1 MAAGASL
8 RDNAARVSTPTN
20 WSDFMT
26 RRLSLGAALVI
37 GILASAWTLAKD
49 PRKSPAAPAA
59 SGRYTG
65 PIIDVHLHAYPPDEA
80 IPDIANPADGTKPGV
95 KTGEE
100 HRRAVLAEMKRL
112 DVVRGV
118 VSGGSGDR
126 LAAAIRWREADPAR
140 FIAGAGIRG
149 SDDTPL
155 PPLDAVRNAF
165 EKGQLGVIGEV
176 TSEYA
181 GATLGDARYE
191 PFLALAEQLDVP
203 VALHSGV
210 VPPGTSYDPCCPDF
224 RISLGNPLLL
234 EDVLNRHPKL
244 RLSLMHAGWP
254 FTRETIAILFE
265 YPQVYVDVGAGDWL
279 LPREEFHDYL
289 HALLRAGFGRRV
301 MFGSDE
307 MYWPQ
312 GIALAIEG
320 VQSAP
325 FLTGEQKRDIFHDNA
340 VRFLELDAGARGAA
354 DRR

>member
-1 MAAGASL
+1 MI
-8 RDNAARVSTPTN
+8 
-20 WSDFMT
+20 
-26 RRLSLGAALVI
+26 RRISLGSALVL
-37 GILASAWTLAKD
+37 GVLASSLLPA
-49 PRKSPAAPAA
+49 RSPEKPTAA
-59 SGRYTG
+59 SSRYTG
-65 PIIDVHLHAYPPDEA
+65 PIIDVHMHAYPPDEA

-100 HRRAVLAEMKRL
+100 HRLAVLAEMKRL
-112 DVVRGV
+112 NVVKGV

-126 LAAAIRWREADPAR
+126 LAAAIRWRDADRDR

-149 SDDTPL
+149 SADTPL

-165 EKGQLGVIGEV
+165 QRGQLGVLGEV

-181 GATLGDARYE
+181 GVTLGDPRYE

-224 RISLGNPLLL
+224 RIRLGNPLLL

-279 LPREEFHDYL
+279 LPRAEFHDYL
-289 HALLRAGFGRRV
+289 QALVRAGFGKRV

-312 GIALAIEG
+312 GIGLAIEG
-320 VQSAP
+320 VQSAE
-325 FLTGEQKRDIFHDNA
+325 FLTPEQKRDIFHDNA
-340 VRFLELDAGARGAA
+340 VRFLKLDAAA
-354 DRR
+354 EKAAPRP

>member
-1 MAAGASL
+1 
-8 RDNAARVSTPTN
+8 
-20 WSDFMT
+20 MT
-26 RRLSLGAALVI
+26 RRISLGSTLVL
-37 GILASAWTLAKD
+37 GLLASSLLPARSPEK
-49 PRKSPAAPAA
+49 PRNATP
-59 SGRYTG
+59 GRYTG
-65 PIIDVHLHAYPPDEA
+65 PIIDVHLHAYPADEA
-80 IPDIANPADGTKPGV
+80 IPDIANPADKTKPGV

-100 HRRAVLAEMKRL
+100 HRQKVLAEMKRL
-112 DVVRGV
+112 NVVKGV

-126 LAAAIRWREADPAR
+126 LAAAIRWRDADPAR

-149 SDDTPL
+149 SAEIPL
-155 PPLDAVRNAF
+155 PPLDAVRDAF
-165 EKGQLGVIGEV
+165 QRGQLGVLGEV

-181 GATLGDARYE
+181 GVPLGDARYE

-224 RISLGNPLLL
+224 RIGLGNPLLL

-279 LPREEFHDYL
+279 LPRAEFHDYL
-289 HALLRAGFGRRV
+289 AALVRAGFGKRV

-312 GIALAIEG
+312 GIGLAIEG
-320 VQSAP
+320 VQSAA
-325 FLTGEQKRDIFHDNA
+325 FLTPEQKRDIFHDNA
-340 VRFLELDAGARGAA
+340 VRFLRLEKAA
-354 DRR
+354 APKN

>member
-1 MAAGASL
+1 
-8 RDNAARVSTPTN
+8 
-20 WSDFMT
+20 MT

-37 GILASAWTLAKD
+37 GVLASAWTLAKN

-65 PIIDVHLHAYPPDEA
+65 PIIDVHLHAYPADEA

-112 DVVRGV
+112 NVVRGV

-149 SDDTPL
+149 SADTPL

>member
-1 MAAGASL
+1 
-8 RDNAARVSTPTN
+8 
-20 WSDFMT
+20 MT

-37 GILASAWTLAKD
+37 GVLASAWTLARN

-59 SGRYTG
+59 SGRYMG
-65 PIIDVHLHAYPPDEA
+65 PIIDVHLHAYPADEA

-112 DVVRGV
+112 NVVCGV

-126 LAAAIRWREADPAR
+126 LAAAIRWRDADPAR

-149 SDDTPL
+149 SADTPL
-155 PPLDAVRNAF
+155 PPLDAVRDAF
-165 EKGQLGVIGEV
+165 RTGQLGVIGEV

-203 VALHSGV
+203 LALHSGV
-210 VPPGTSYDPCCPDF
+210 APPGTSYDPCCPDF

-289 HALLRAGFGRRV
+289 HALVRAGFGKRV